1 MLEHLTE
8 NEIICNEQYGVI
20 PKRSTSLQ
28 LLNVMEEWAKILDSG
43 GNINVIYC
51 DIMKAFDQ
59 VPIDRLLTKV
69 NSYGIKGSL
78 LAWIGS
84 FLKNRTMSVVI
95 NGDKSSEGSVT
106 SGVPQGS
113 VLGPLLFA
121 IFINDLPLGIDS
133 LLFMFADDT
142 KLFREIKN
150 QDDNAHLQQDLDE
163 LSNWSEKWKLKFHP
177 GKCSVLH
184 LGKTNKKTSYEL
196 NGQVLH
202 ASSSEKDLGVQIDDD
217 LRFDEHIQAKTSK
230 ARQIWGMIRRTFTFI
245 DTETFPLLFKAL
257 VRPHLEYANC
267 VWSPRFQHQIDDI
280 EKVQRSA
287 TKQVP
292 GLQNMTYPER
302 LKILKL
308 PTLKHRR
315 RRGDLIE
322 TYKIVHQLY
331 DEGAVPGL
339 NWIAANS
346 ITRGHQFR
354 MRPVLSQTKIG
365 QNRFTSRIVNDWN
378 SLPSEIVSAFS
389 LNSFKN
395 QLDLYFEDDPSVY
408 TI

>member
-1 MLEHLTE
+1 
-8 NEIICNEQYGVI
+8 
-20 PKRSTSLQ
+20 
-28 LLNVMEEWAKILDSG
+28 LLNVVDKWMSVLDEG
-43 GNINVIYC
+43 GNIDIYC

-78 LAWIGS
+78 LAWIES

-95 NGDKSSEGSVT
+95 NGEKSSEGSVT

-196 NGQVLH
+196 NGQVLQ

-322 TYKIVHQLY
+322 TYKIVHQLQWK
-331 DEGAVPGL
+331 PR
-339 NWIAANS
+339 IADTS
-346 ITRGHQFR
+346 GRGHLS
-354 MRPVLSQTKIG
+354 VLSG
-365 QNRFTSRIVNDWN
+365 C
-378 SLPSEIVSAFS
+378 PE
-389 LNSFKN
+389 
-395 QLDLYFEDDPSVY
+395 
-408 TI
+408 

>member
-1 MLEHLTE
+1 M
-8 NEIICNEQYGVI
+8 VI
-20 PKRSTSLQ
+20 
-28 LLNVMEEWAKILDSG
+28 
-43 GNINVIYC
+43 
-51 DIMKAFDQ
+51 
-59 VPIDRLLTKV
+59 
-69 NSYGIKGSL
+69 
-78 LAWIGS
+78 
-84 FLKNRTMSVVI
+84 
-95 NGDKSSEGSVT
+95 
-106 SGVPQGS
+106 
-113 VLGPLLFA
+113 
-121 IFINDLPLGIDS
+121 
-133 LLFMFADDT
+133 
-142 KLFREIKN
+142 
-150 QDDNAHLQQDLDE
+150 DE

-196 NGQVLH
+196 NGQVLQ

-322 TYKIVHQLY
+322 TYEIVHHLY

-378 SLPSEIVSAFS
+378 SLPSEIVSASS